1 MSANLV
7 YNGVVNKD
15 GIADADK
22 DMISDRKKFLL
33 ETIIREY
40 VKTATP
46 VSSGM
51 LVEKYKLDIS
61 PATVRNEMMELE
73 EEGYI
78 YQPHTS
84 AGRVPTELAYELFV
98 DSSKEAKKKKG
109 LREAEEKM
117 LSQLFKREEAAYKQT
132 AKAIAEMSGAAVFW
146 AFHKNDLYYTGLSNL
161 FAQPEF
167 RQVNAVCDMSGIIDR
182 LEEIIDEVF
191 EDLEEGEQVLVGSKN
206 PFGNFLSAVLL
217 KYKANNQSA
226 VLGIL
231 GPMRMDYERNL
242 ALVEF
247 IKKKFE

>member
-1 MSANLV
+1 
-7 YNGVVNKD
+7 
-15 GIADADK
+15 
-22 DMISDRKKFLL
+22 MISDRKKFLL

-51 LVEKYKLDIS
+51 LVERYKLDIS

-73 EEGYI
+73 DEGYI
-78 YQPHTS
+78 HQPHTS
-84 AGRVPTELAYELFV
+84 AGRVPTEAAYELFLFGLK
-98 DSSKEAKKKKG
+98 DAKKKRG
-109 LREAEEKM
+109 LAPAEEK
-117 LSQLFKREEAAYKQT
+117 LLAQLFKREEAAYKAT
-132 AKAIAEMSGAAVFW
+132 AKAIAEMTGAAVFW

-167 RQVNAVCDMSGIIDR
+167 RQVNAVCDVSGVIDR

-191 EDLEEGEQVLVGSKN
+191 EELAEGEQILIGSKN
-206 PFGNFLSAVLL
+206 PFGNFLSAVIV
-217 KYKANNQSA
+217 KYKDNNHSS

-231 GPMRMDYERNL
+231 GPMRMDYEKNI

-247 IKKKFE
+247 IKRKFA

>member
-1 MSANLV
+1 LIH
-7 YNGVVNKD
+7 KD
-15 GIADADK
+15 KKGAGSTRTA
-22 DMISDRKKFLL
+22 MISDRKKFLL
-33 ETIIREY
+33 ETIIKEY
-40 VKTATP
+40 VKTALP
-46 VSSGM
+46 VSSGI
-51 LVEKYKLDIS
+51 LVDKYKLDVS

-84 AGRVPTELAYELFV
+84 SGRVPTEMAYELFV
-98 DSSKEAKKKKG
+98 ADFRGTKPAKN
-109 LREAEEKM
+109 LREAEEKL
-117 LSQLFKREEAAYKQT
+117 LSQLFKREEAAYKIT
-132 AKAIAEMSGAAVFW
+132 AKAIAELSSAAVFW

-167 RQVNAVCDMSGIIDR
+167 RQVDAVCDVSSIIDR

-191 EDLEEGEQVLVGSKN
+191 EDLKDGEQVLIGSKN
-206 PFGNFLSAVLL
+206 PFGNFLSAVLV
-217 KYKANNQSA
+217 KYKYNNQSGI
-226 VLGIL
+226 LGIL

>member
-1 MSANLV
+1 
-7 YNGVVNKD
+7 
-15 GIADADK
+15 
-22 DMISDRKKFLL
+22 MISDRKKFLL
-33 ETIIREY
+33 ETIIKEY

-46 VSSGM
+46 VSSGG
-51 LVEKYKLDIS
+51 LVEKYKLDVS

-84 AGRVPTELAYELFV
+84 AGRVPTESAYELFIADV
-98 DSSKEAKKKKG
+98 KELKKKKG
-109 LREAEEKM
+109 LRETEEKI
-117 LSQLFKREEAAYKQT
+117 LEQVFKRDEAAYKAT
-132 AKAIAEMSGAAVFW
+132 AKAIAELSSAAVFW

-161 FAQPEF
+161 FSQPEF
-167 RQVNAVCDMSGIIDR
+167 RQVGAVCDVSGIIDR

-206 PFGNFLSAVLL
+206 PFGNFLSTVII
-217 KYKANNQSA
+217 KYKHNNQSG

-247 IKKKFE
+247 IKRKFST